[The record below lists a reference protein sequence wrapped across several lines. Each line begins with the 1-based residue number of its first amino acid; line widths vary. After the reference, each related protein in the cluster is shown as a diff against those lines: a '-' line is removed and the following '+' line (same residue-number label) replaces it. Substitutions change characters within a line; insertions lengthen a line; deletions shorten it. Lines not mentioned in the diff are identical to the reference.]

1 MKFDVNKVYTA
12 VNASELKIGDKVYV
26 ADRLADL
33 KRIVEM
39 DQVEY
44 VIKIGAIQKEN
55 EVNRFIVKDDYS
67 DDMIDY
73 ALAYLVE
80 RASEKRKKTVY
91 ISGQITGLDEG
102 EYKALFNKAEDVLRQ
117 FGYEPVNPAT
127 LDETENTKN
136 WSWHDY
142 MKRDIKLICDCDYIY
157 LLPNWRKSKG
167 ATFEYMIADALNIPC
182 LNIQD
187 VQEALG

>member
-80 RASEKRKKTVY
+80 RASEKK
-91 ISGQITGLDEG
+91 
-102 EYKALFNKAEDVLRQ
+102 
-117 FGYEPVNPAT
+117 
-127 LDETENTKN
+127 
-136 WSWHDY
+136 
-142 MKRDIKLICDCDYIY
+142 
-157 LLPNWRKSKG
+157 
-167 ATFEYMIADALNIPC
+167 
-182 LNIQD
+182 
-187 VQEALG
+187 

>member
-102 EYKALFNKAEDVLRQ
+102 ASTRLFSTKRRMFSDS
-117 FGYEPVNPAT
+117 
-127 LDETENTKN
+127 LDM
-136 WSWHDY
+136 S
-142 MKRDIKLICDCDYIY
+142 L
-157 LLPNWRKSKG
+157 
-167 ATFEYMIADALNIPC
+167 
-182 LNIQD
+182 
-187 VQEALG
+187 